1 MANQAGTSYTTML
14 AHKIKSF
21 DWVIVTTLWF
31 KRDSRVDYS
40 DVVRIIPLRSI
51 VLKLCWHNWLKPT
64 YKTCSEVLIT

>member
-1 MANQAGTSYTTML
+1 MANQTGTSYATML

-40 DVVRIIPLRSI
+40 DVV
-51 VLKLCWHNWLKPT
+51 
-64 YKTCSEVLIT
+64 